1 MDIEKGPLSLAVR
14 LGDSGKLTL
23 AEWGECIHV
32 GRWGGLEQ
40 KWMYLALDARYSPH
54 SSEDQGFLAGGTCQ
68 QQMRN
73 EQPCLSLTNKSTPG
87 SQPRMTHWRDPWGTV
102 AV

>member
-23 AEWGECIHV
+23 VEWGECIHV

-40 KWMYLALDARYSPH
+40 KCMYLALDVLILLTVQKIKASW
-54 SSEDQGFLAGGTCQ
+54 LGG
-68 QQMRN
+68 RHLPAAD
-73 EQPCLSLTNKSTPG
+73 EE
-87 SQPRMTHWRDPWGTV
+87 
-102 AV
+102 